1 MKVRTHFPFTI
12 DRLDKA
18 GEIVEQLAGVEDY
31 ELAAATWLAA
41 RSSDGRKTASCCGSS
56 REWWRIATSQGS

>member
-18 GEIVEQLAGVEDY
+18 AEIVEQLAGVEDY
-31 ELAAATWLAA
+31 ELAAQRRGLP
-41 RSSDGRKTASCCGSS
+41 RSSDGRKTASYCGSS

>member
-1 MKVRTHFPFTI
+1 
-12 DRLDKA
+12 LDKA

-41 RSSDGRKTASCCGSS
+41 RSSDGRKTASCCGSFARVVEDS
-56 REWWRIATSQGS
+56 HKPRLVK

>member
-1 MKVRTHFPFTI
+1 MKGRTHFPFTI

-18 GEIVEQLAGVEDY
+18 GEIVEQLVGVEDY

-41 RSSDGRKTASCCGSS
+41 VKRWPKDRIMLRHRRAETCYNATTGR
-56 REWWRIATSQGS
+56 